1 MSVSAIGSILGG
13 IYAAGIT
20 PNRRRTLAAVLAAF
34 GVVLIGLAVA
44 PTYAAFVVMTIPLG
58 FVSATFQSIDAVE
71 VQRATEPSMQGRV
84 MALHQM
90 AWYGS
95 TPIGAL
101 LMGWTIQTTS
111 PRVPFVLGAAA
122 TLACGVAIAAASVR
136 RPVSHATQ
144 AVPAPVAAR

>member
-1 MSVSAIGSILGG
+1 
-13 IYAAGIT
+13 
-20 PNRRRTLAAVLAAF
+20 
-34 GVVLIGLAVA
+34 
-44 PTYAAFVVMTIPLG
+44 
-58 FVSATFQSIDAVE
+58 
-71 VQRATEPSMQGRV
+71 MQGRV

-122 TLACGVAIAAASVR
+122 TLACALAIGAVAVR
-136 RPVSHATQ
+136 RSV
-144 AVPAPVAAR
+144 AVVTLRAEPAPAATR